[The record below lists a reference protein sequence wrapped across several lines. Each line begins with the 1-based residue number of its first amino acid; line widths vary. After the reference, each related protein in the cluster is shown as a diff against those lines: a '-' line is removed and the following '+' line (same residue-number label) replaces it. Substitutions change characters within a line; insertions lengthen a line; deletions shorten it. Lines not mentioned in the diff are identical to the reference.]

1 MIVIS
6 MVDMQKTVVN
16 MGKNEYKI
24 LWRSGTTYDL
34 PIFLECDVD
43 ELGVMVGFD
52 GELEQ
57 IEQLCNFTYTANNLT
72 LTVYNSTNTN
82 KINKVVDAEFEI
94 NWGDGSSGTT
104 IGILESKTH
113 TYSTSG
119 DTTVTIT
126 MSSPWGTFTTSK
138 VIILPLKQSDP
149 TDLGS
154 LTFTTPYT
162 EITGVT
168 QNYQSEYEYDSD
180 SFTGTT
186 TFFALG
192 KSRIIEKQI
201 YGGTYTGTT
210 TGTTTISGDSYQYTG
225 YTLDS
230 LNYLDL
236 SDGSTYISGNTNNF
250 VSEQEF
256 VKKLTRNEHYLG
268 FINEPLI
275 YSDIFVERGKM
286 GVSEFNLR
294 LGEIDNTGELEIYGN
309 GFFNVKKQ

>member
-1 MIVIS
+1 MNN
-6 MVDMQKTVVN
+6 KYN
-16 MGKNEYKI
+16 I
-24 LWRSGTTYDL
+24 LYTSGATYDI
-34 PIFLECDVD
+34 PVFLECDVD

-52 GELEQ
+52 GEVEQ
-57 IEQLCNFTYTANNLT
+57 IEQLCNFTYTASNLT

-82 KINKVVDAEFEI
+82 KINKVIDAEFEI
-94 NWGDGSSGTT
+94 NWGDSSTGTT

-113 TYSTSG
+113 TYSSSG
-119 DTTVTIT
+119 ETTVTIT
-126 MSSPWGTFTTSK
+126 MVSPWGTFTTQKNIS
-138 VIILPLKQSDP
+138 LPLKQSNP
-149 TDLGS
+149 SDLGS
-154 LTFTTPYT
+154 IEFTIPYDGGT
-162 EITGVT
+162 YT
-168 QNYQSEYEYDSD
+168 QNYQNDYEYDAT

-192 KSRIIEKQI
+192 KSRIVEKQI
-201 YGGTYTGTT
+201 YGGGYTGTT
-210 TGTTTISGDSYQYTG
+210 TGTTTISGESYQ

-250 VSEQEF
+250 ISEEEF
-256 VKKLTRNEHYLG
+256 TKKLTRNEHYLG

-294 LGEIDNTGELEIYGN
+294 LGEIDNIGELEIYGN
-309 GFFNVKKQ
+309 GFFSVKKQ